1 MFFWVGVHI
10 YVCFGLECLCDIRLE
25 RLYAKRL
32 VILALCIV
40 ITPIYINK
48 IHHTCRPSQMKEC
61 GGLGFHE
68 RERGL
73 RD

>member
-1 MFFWVGVHI
+1 MPCGVPI

-25 RLYAKRL
+25 SLYAKRSMS
-32 VILALCIV
+32 LAFYIV
-40 ITPIYINK
+40 ITLIYINK
-48 IHHTCRPSQMKEC
+48 IHHDCRPSQIKEY
-61 GGLGFHE
+61 GGIGIHK